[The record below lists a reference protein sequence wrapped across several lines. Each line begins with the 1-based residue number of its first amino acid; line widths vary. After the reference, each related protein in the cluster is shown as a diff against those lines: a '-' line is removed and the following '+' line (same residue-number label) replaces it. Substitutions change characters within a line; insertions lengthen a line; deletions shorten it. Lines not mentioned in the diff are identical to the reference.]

1 MFDIFAKTLSSIAS
15 FLFPLFGSYKAL
27 KTNDPAQLTPW
38 LMYWV
43 VLACALLVE
52 SWTDWFLCWVP
63 FYAYIRLF
71 FFLYLILPQ
80 TQGARII
87 YQEQIHP
94 YLQKNEDAIDEFIA
108 STHEKLRAA
117 GLAYLQDA
125 IEWFKTKV
133 LGLPPTPEQA
143 PPPTAAQSAQSYT
156 QNLFAR
162 FSLPAARWGGA
173 AGAPDPAAG
182 GAGGNDVFSMLAGA
196 VSAALSAPSTA
207 APGHGNVSRS
217 AGASSSIIPSSVGEA
232 DKADFIATQRDRLTA
247 LLAVLD
253 REAAQ
258 LPNSKAPTSS
268 STPSAPSQSRFGRV
282 LEAVEGLNLEKNIS
296 SGSFPWKNSAATD
309 ESSGSG
315 LSKSRSEQD
324 FEKIEAESGAED
336 ADDGTGVRRRG
347 PQAGGAWNPFGWGA
361 SPSAGGPGAHPD
373 AGASSGVDK

>member
-1 MFDIFAKTLSSIAS
+1 MLR
-15 FLFPLFGSYKAL
+15 
-27 KTNDPAQLTPW
+27 
-38 LMYWV
+38 
-43 VLACALLVE
+43 
-52 SWTDWFLCWVP
+52 VP
-63 FYAYIRLF
+63 FYAYMRLF

-87 YQEQIHP
+87 YQEHIHP

-108 STHEKLRAA
+108 STHEQLRAA

-133 LGLPPTPEQA
+133 LGMPPTPEPA

-162 FSLPAARWGGA
+162 FNLPAARWGGA
-173 AGAPDPAAG
+173 AGASSDPAA
-182 GAGGNDVFSMLAGA
+182 AGNDVFGMLAGA
-196 VSAALSAPSTA
+196 VSAALGASSTA
-207 APGHGNVSRS
+207 APKDGGAARS
-217 AGASSSIIPSSVGEA
+217 SDTRGSIIPSSVGEA
-232 DKADFIATQRDRLTA
+232 DKADFIATQRDRLTT
-247 LLAVLD
+247 LLAALD

-258 LPNSKAPTSS
+258 LPNSKVQTSS

-282 LEAVEGLNLEKNIS
+282 LEVVEGLNLEKNVS
-296 SGSFPWKNSAATD
+296 SGSFPWNNSSATD
-309 ESSGSG
+309 ESSSSG
-315 LSKSRSEQD
+315 LTKSRSEQD

-336 ADDGTGVRRRG
+336 VDDGTGVRRRG

-361 SPSAGGPGAHPD
+361 SPSAGGPGAHPG